1 MNIQENYSLKLYNT
15 FGVDAK
21 ASYFVEAH
29 NFTDLRKALLFR
41 RQNNL
46 PILFMGGGSNMLFVD
61 DFKGL
66 ALKLNLKGIEIV
78 KEDEDHVWVKA
89 QGSENW
95 HQFIEWTLAHDFGG
109 LENLSLIPGNVGTAP
124 IQNIGAYG
132 VEAKDTIVEVQALS
146 LESGDERVFSN
157 EDCQFGYRE
166 SIFKNQLKGQ
176 YVLVAVTFKLTK
188 RNHSVKTEYGAI
200 QKELDLEGIT
210 HPTIQDVSKAVIR
223 IRESKLPDP
232 SQIGNSGSF
241 FKNPIISKEAF
252 DQVIAQHPNLV
263 HYPADNGMKIAAGWL
278 IEQAGWKGKRFGD
291 AGVHEKQALVL
302 VNYGNATGREIYN
315 LSENI
320 IQDIYSKFGIT
331 LEREVNMIGI

>member
-1 MNIQENYSLKLYNT
+1 MIIQENYSLKLYNT

-21 ASYFVEAH
+21 ADFFVQVDD
-29 NFTDLRKALLFR
+29 FSDLKKALVFR
-41 RQNNL
+41 REKQL
-46 PILFMGGGSNMLFVD
+46 PILFLGGGSNMLFVN

-78 KEDEDHVWVKA
+78 DEDDDFVWVKA

-95 HQFIEWTLAHDFGG
+95 HQFILWTLMQDYGG

-132 VEAKDTIVEVQALS
+132 VEAKDTIVEVQALA
-146 LESGDERVFSN
+146 LETGDERVFTN
-157 EDCQFGYRE
+157 EECQFGYRE
-166 SIFKNQLKGQ
+166 SVFKNELKGQ
-176 YVLVAVTFKLTK
+176 YVLVAVTFKLSK
-188 RNHSVKTEYGAI
+188 RNHQLKTGYGAI
-200 QKELDLEGIT
+200 QQELEMVGIDN
-210 HPTIQDVSKAVIR
+210 PTIQDVSNAVIR

-232 SQIGNSGSF
+232 AQIGNSGSF
-241 FKNPIISKEAF
+241 FKNPVVSKEEFEQIVA
-252 DQVIAQHPNLV
+252 AHPTIVN
-263 HYPADNGMKIAAGWL
+263 YPTENGVKLAAGWL

-302 VNYGNATGREIYN
+302 VNYGNATGKEIYN

-320 IQDIYSKFGIT
+320 IQDVKSKFNIT
-331 LEREVNMIGI
+331 LEREVNMIK